1 MHSVLI
7 VLRFLLGLL
16 SCGLKTARTE
26 WAPQP
31 VAVSLA
37 PVGSGIRQP
46 NSLIVK
52 WMNVRPVLE
61 KFFGP
66 PNRDDAVR
74 VVGRGSGLRRPA
86 GYRLGVTGPFPP
98 ALPVRS
104 DSTVPRRGP

>member
-1 MHSVLI
+1 MHPVLF
-7 VLRFLLGLL
+7 VLRFLLRVL
-16 SCGLKTARTE
+16 SCGLKAARTE

-46 NSLIVK
+46 SSLIVE

-61 KFFGP
+61 KSFGP
-66 PNRDDAVR
+66 PNRDDAFC
-74 VVGRGSGLRRPA
+74 VVGRGGGLGA
-86 GYRLGVTGPFPP
+86 TGPFPS

-104 DSTVPRRGP
+104 DLIVPRRGL